1 VRRRL
6 AALALLVA
14 MPAAAQTVTGTVTW
28 RERMMLPPEAILEVT
43 VEDISR
49 ADAPSTRLARFALS
63 PVGAPPLAFELDLP
77 APDPRARLTLR
88 ATIRDGG
95 ALIFTT
101 DTIVPVLTQGA
112 PTHADLLL
120 VRVAAPAVPTLTGID
135 WRLTALAGIPLPSGA
150 RDPVLRFAGMDGAT
164 FAASAGCNR
173 FGGTARIDGEGIAFG
188 PAAATR
194 MACPP
199 PLDAA
204 EAALATA
211 LATTARWGSTAP
223 PSASST
229 PQAPSSSK
237 RDRPLSLAPPPA
249 AD

>member
-14 MPAAAQTVTGTVTW
+14 MPAAAETVTGTVTW

-150 RDPVLRFAGMDGAT
+150 RDPVLRFDPGMDGAT
-164 FAASAGCNR
+164 FSASAGCNR
-173 FGGTARIDGEGIAFG
+173 FGGTARIEGEAIAFG
-188 PAAATR
+188 PARATR

-204 EAALATA
+204 ESALAAALESAV
-211 LATTARWGSTAP
+211 RWDIDGQTLRLRDAAGTVLLEAAAP
-223 PSASST
+223 
-229 PQAPSSSK
+229 
-237 RDRPLSLAPPPA
+237 
-249 AD
+249 